1 MPYRLDIDPRD
12 PMHPTI
18 VEDINGDT
26 RITVLFELLRFH
38 IVRSNDHSREI
49 ERALD
54 EIGRDERLW

>member
-26 RITVLFELLRFH
+26 RVTVLFDLLRFH
-38 IVRSNDHSREI
+38 IVRGNDHSREI
-49 ERALD
+49 ERVLD
-54 EIGRDERLW
+54 EIGRGEQLW